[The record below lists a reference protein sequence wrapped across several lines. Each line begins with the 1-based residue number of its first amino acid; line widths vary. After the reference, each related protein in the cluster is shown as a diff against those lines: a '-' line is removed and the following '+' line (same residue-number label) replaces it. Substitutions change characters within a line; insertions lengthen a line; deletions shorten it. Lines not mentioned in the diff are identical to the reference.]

1 MNRKIYVETS
11 VISYLTAKATHPAA
25 AYRQQQ
31 AQRLWESKHFI
42 PVISEVVLDEISRG
56 DANQARLRLEL
67 VANVALLP
75 VTEEAS
81 YLAQLLIDR
90 KALPTKAF
98 SDALHIA
105 VTTVHHIP
113 AIASYNFRHIAGA
126 FSRRL
131 IEQTLQQLG
140 YVSPV
145 IASPEDI
152 VGGVP

>member
-1 MNRKIYVETS
+1 MKRKVYVETS
-11 VISYLTAKATHPAA
+11 VISYLTAKAINPAA
-25 AYRQQQ
+25 VYRQQQ
-31 AQRLWESKHFI
+31 AQLLWQSRHFS
-42 PVISEVVLDEISRG
+42 PVISEIVVDEISRG
-56 DANQARLRLEL
+56 DADRARQRLEL
-67 VANVALLP
+67 AAGVMILP
-75 VTEEAS
+75 TTEEAI

-105 VTTVHHIP
+105 ITTVHRVP

-131 IEQTLQQLG
+131 IEHTLQQLG
-140 YVSPV
+140 YAPPV

-152 VGGVP
+152 VGGLP